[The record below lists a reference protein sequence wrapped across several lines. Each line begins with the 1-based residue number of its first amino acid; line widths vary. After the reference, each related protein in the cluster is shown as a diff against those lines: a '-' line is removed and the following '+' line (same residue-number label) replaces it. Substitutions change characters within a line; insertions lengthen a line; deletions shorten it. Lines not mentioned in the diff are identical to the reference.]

1 MPSSAPTNGP
11 NAQTKKPSIVI
22 PSNFKLCDGCPSY
35 MPENCSH
42 ACGVTDACRDATMM
56 EKYRSKGM
64 IHERIPD
71 YFTHVPMTPKMQMT
85 CTYNSDRLK
94 AAVAETVRKV

>member
-1 MPSSAPTNGP
+1 
-11 NAQTKKPSIVI
+11 
-22 PSNFKLCDGCPSY
+22 
-35 MPENCSH
+35 
-42 ACGVTDACRDATMM
+42 MM